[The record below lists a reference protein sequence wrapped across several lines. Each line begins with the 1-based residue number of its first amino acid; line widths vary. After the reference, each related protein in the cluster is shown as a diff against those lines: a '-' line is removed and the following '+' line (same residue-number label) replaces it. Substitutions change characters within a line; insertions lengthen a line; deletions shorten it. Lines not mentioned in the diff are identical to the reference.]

1 MRFVYANALTN
12 QPTLKFA
19 VFHLSLLAVDGVND
33 KTILSYYQYIFRFSG
48 CLWVAFLLSV
58 KHE

>member
-19 VFHLSLLAVDGVND
+19 VFHLSLLAVDGVNN
-33 KTILSYYQYIFRFSG
+33 KTILSYCQYIFRFSG
-48 CLWVAFLLSV
+48 CLWAVFFI
-58 KHE
+58 ECQT